1 MEIKCGGTGYNFHF
15 KKTKMMAELHQHV
28 VVAKKQNKKK
38 ANVELTKVLPLLR
51 TVSTLISA
59 WS

>member
-1 MEIKCGGTGYNFHF
+1 
-15 KKTKMMAELHQHV
+15 MMAELRQHI
-28 VVAKKQNKKK
+28 VVAKKKK

-51 TVSTLISA
+51 KVSALISA